1 MFVEGEPYLI
11 SVSTP
16 LGLTMCLHLASGRGA
31 ESVKKAMFEQIA
43 AYEAE
48 RFVVRTILSDLEGS
62 TYSIRAELNQRGIRV
77 NPSGPGQHVPV
88 VERKIQQVKER
99 DATAYEL
106 GAAEVAGVLLYLTN
120 QLRSV
125 VN

>member
-1 MFVEGEPYLI
+1 
-11 SVSTP
+11 
-16 LGLTMCLHLASGRGA
+16 
-31 ESVKKAMFEQIA
+31 MFEQIA